1 ALDAAQEARPYSLY
15 AYRNRILARMLDG
28 RNDDALALAE
38 KAAARGLVLDLAGH
52 PAFEDL
58 AALPGFAA
66 VAGRME
72 SNAAPVGA
80 PQAVRAF
87 EDSELLP
94 EAIAF
99 GRKGALYIGG
109 VRNGAILSA
118 AKKASSL
125 STLAT
130 APGGVFDLEA
140 RDRTIWAAVN
150 NQLAYEGASGE
161 TPFAAIMVFDAKS
174 GDTLR
179 DIRIVEENALLGD
192 LEVAKDGAAYASD
205 SITPRLFRLAPSGD
219 VPEVFIEDPR
229 FVNLQGL
236 ALDEANNRLF
246 VADYLAGIFVV
257 DLASGEVR
265 ALRNDADAHL
275 GGVDGLY
282 YEKGALIGV
291 QNGTTPQRIVQLSLD
306 ENAAAVTQ
314 LVVLHQGI
322 EGWSEPTHGALRDG
336 AFHYIATS
344 NWPAYNDDGSVKDG
358 ARL

>member
-1 ALDAAQEARPYSLY
+1 MTKLMTAAALAATLFIAPAAAAPSYGESMTAAGKAFQSEDWPALNDALDAAQEARPYSLY

-219 VPEVFIEDPR
+219 
-229 FVNLQGL
+229 L
-236 ALDEANNRLF
+236 LDTAGYDAAIRIRLSPNNEERRSLPSHEATHPH
-246 VADYLAGIFVV
+246 AG
-257 DLASGEVR
+257 
-265 ALRNDADAHL
+265 
-275 GGVDGLY
+275 
-282 YEKGALIGV
+282 
-291 QNGTTPQRIVQLSLD
+291 NGKQSPPGP
-306 ENAAAVTQ
+306 N
-314 LVVLHQGI
+314 H
-322 EGWSEPTHGALRDG
+322 
-336 AFHYIATS
+336 
-344 NWPAYNDDGSVKDG
+344 
-358 ARL
+358 ARYRRRYHRRYH